1 MRNRRTM
8 RWKEYDEKIK
18 QLRSELQAAKQDQMD
33 NKTDFKEN
41 EKKLQEKLETMT
53 SMAEKIDIDNR
64 ELIKL
69 NNDLRI

>member
-1 MRNRRTM
+1 
-8 RWKEYDEKIK
+8 
-18 QLRSELQAAKQDQMD
+18 MD

-69 NNDLRI
+69 NNDLRIQYYA